1 MSDLAK
7 MREVIGTN
15 IKAHR
20 TVNGLTQRQLGEML
34 GTHES
39 HICHWEKG
47 NREPELSSI
56 LKLCLALDCE
66 LEDLVG
72 IAPEWRSWLQ

>member
-1 MSDLAK
+1 VSNLEK
-7 MREVIGTN
+7 MRETIGSN

-20 TVNGLTQRQLGEML
+20 TVNGLTQKQLAEMI

-39 HICHWEKG
+39 HICHWETG
-47 NREPELSSI
+47 NREPELTSV

-72 IAPEWRSWLQ
+72 IAPDWRGWV